1 VRNVRDALVL
11 HSIGY
16 TTHKIAE
23 RTGLS
28 PDQVESVIQDNLV
41 AQRRKQN
48 LEKVRS
54 LKKAK

>member
-16 TTHKIAE
+16 TTQKIVE

-41 AQRRKQN
+41 AQQRRQN